1 MVRVHKRFFRLN
13 LTALRVRYVDY
24 VLSVAITTQ
33 YSPRS
38 FIGCVPIWQD
48 SITKWDEK
56 KTKKR
61 KNISLTALHLQQ
73 VPCADALPNRA
84 FLVSGA
90 VQRATGVV
98 YYQSIVG
105 LVLLQGYKAPFPYLT
120 MFIHQDQKLR
130 HQSPKC
136 LTYSSNSN
144 NNITCKLSYT

>member
-1 MVRVHKRFFRLN
+1 MVHVHKRFFRLN

-61 KNISLTALHLQQ
+61 KNEKT
-73 VPCADALPNRA
+73 
-84 FLVSGA
+84 F
-90 VQRATGVV
+90 
-98 YYQSIVG
+98 
-105 LVLLQGYKAPFPYLT
+105 LLQHSIFNRSPVQTRYPTAPFLFPVLYRERQESCIIKASLDWSCYKD
-120 MFIHQDQKLR
+120 IR
-130 HQSPKC
+130 HRSH
-136 LTYSSNSN
+136 
-144 NNITCKLSYT
+144 I